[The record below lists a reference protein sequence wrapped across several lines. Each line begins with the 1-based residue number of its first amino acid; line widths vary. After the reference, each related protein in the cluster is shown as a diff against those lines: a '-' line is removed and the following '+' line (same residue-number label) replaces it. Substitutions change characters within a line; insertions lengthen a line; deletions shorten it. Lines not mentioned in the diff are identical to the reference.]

1 MMFSFHKPKIYRSGN
16 GCCICKAKSSS
27 SRFTDSKKYEPEFE
41 HCFKITEKRSGEI
54 CNACVL
60 LVKRWKKLPPG
71 TTRNWSHVVDGRA
84 GPGTKSMMKC
94 KSKSKLSKRS
104 SKMNKIKRILKR
116 SSTPPLPPSP
126 GGLSDDITVGEE
138 CLSDQSSSSIPPSP
152 TFSDESEDSFPTP
165 TIKSKICKPKKL
177 KVCSSPKKFSAFVDM
192 NIWKKEKV
200 CCGIVFMGPGGGVI
214 IDQRLFRPCR
224 TCKKRSTS
232 SGDENVTSSS
242 QSSDSLE
249 NNTTNNNNNNH
260 AQTLVMTPSHFY

>member
-1 MMFSFHKPKIYRSGN
+1 MFSFHKPKIYRSVN

-41 HCFKITEKRSGEI
+41 DCFKITEKRSGEI

-71 TTRNWSHVVDGRA
+71 TTRDWHHVVDARA
-84 GPGTKSMMKC
+84 GPGTKSLMKY

-104 SKMNKIKRILKR
+104 SKKNKIKRILKR

-138 CLSDQSSSSIPPSP
+138 CLSDQSSSIPPSP
-152 TFSDESEDSFPTP
+152 SPSEGSEDSFPAAA
-165 TIKSKICKPKKL
+165 IKQKFCKPKKL
-177 KVCSSPKKFSAFVDM
+177 KVCSSPKKFSPFVDM

-214 IDQRLFRPCR
+214 IDQKLFRPCR
-224 TCKKRSTS
+224 NCKKRGTNENSVAS
-232 SGDENVTSSS
+232 SPSNESRENAT
-242 QSSDSLE
+242 
-249 NNTTNNNNNNH
+249 NNH
-260 AQTLVMTPSHFY
+260 AQTLVIPPSHFY